1 MLVTLRTDKSVV
13 MFSESFIEKGLQELA
28 HVDVS
33 YNFTQE
39 LSSKTQVT
47 KGLCVP
53 IRLFC
58 KQITELVSSTSVYFL
73 PSVKRQ
79 EALRVCGAVQ
89 KEDMFNNLS
98 PAVHT

>member
-13 MFSESFIEKGLQELA
+13 MFSESFIENGLQELA

-47 KGLCVP
+47 NGLFVRSYQVVLQANNRARF
-53 IRLFC
+53 IRLCLFPAQC
-58 KQITELVSSTSVYFL
+58 QASGGPQSV
-73 PSVKRQ
+73 
-79 EALRVCGAVQ
+79 
-89 KEDMFNNLS
+89 
-98 PAVHT
+98 